1 MSSHKDKYFTK
12 LLIGFGGILTG
23 ILVVF
28 YAIFEVAHDSDWY
41 LLATVSAVLLC
52 IGIFFCLSAF
62 VHKVKSDFSK
72 RQKMRE
78 QQKTPSSDFL
88 VWKIN

>member
-1 MSSHKDKYFTK
+1 MSSHRDKYFTK
-12 LLIGFGGILTG
+12 LLIGFGAILSG

-28 YAIFEVAHDSDWY
+28 YAIFEVDHESDWY
-41 LLATVSAVLLC
+41 ALASISALLFC
-52 IGIFFCLSAF
+52 IGIYFSLSAF

-78 QQKTPSSDFL
+78 QQKTPSNDY
-88 VWKIN
+88 